1 MIKEVNN
8 MQVYVVMEVF
18 VNNVTEPPTIVGVFS
33 DKDRAER
40 LAAAGYFYM
49 MEEVTLDCEKFF
61 SRLQGLPEKN

>member
-1 MIKEVNN
+1 MNSI
-8 MQVYVVMEVF
+8 QVYVVMEVF

-33 DKDRAER
+33 DKGRAER

-61 SRLQGLPEKN
+61 SILQGVTQ